1 MFEKNK
7 NAKESRVISFSKQ
20 HVRHLAHVYV
30 HGNYDGIRR
39 VIRVSFLHR
48 RHIFARRT
56 VHYRGRGMVERGARL
71 FLLSTARL
79 EIPNLLA
86 IVGTIGSFHF
96 IPQLDSVEYCVT
108 SIVSLR
114 IDPTI
119 PGSSRTK
126 TAFVI

>member
-1 MFEKNK
+1 MELGGLSEFPFYT
-7 NAKESRVISFSKQ
+7 AAI
-20 HVRHLAHVYV
+20 
-30 HGNYDGIRR
+30 
-39 VIRVSFLHR
+39 FLR
-48 RHIFARRT
+48 GGQFIT
-56 VHYRGRGMVERGARL
+56 VEGAVERGARL

>member
-1 MFEKNK
+1 MLK
-7 NAKESRVISFSKQ
+7 AKESRVISFSKQ

-56 VHYRGRGMVERGARL
+56 VHYRGRGTVERGARL